1 MHILSV
7 CFSSSYKDSSST
19 WSNTSHHPTSFFL
32 CKTPLLK
39 DSAPCDSEMMSSK
52 GRERNTQNN
61 QWMRAGF
68 RSLCFVWWK
77 SSSTDPVQVWVRRAR
92 TLCLRLTP
100 TLVHPTGSW
109 ATKVLLQLPAWYG
122 QSFPSRVCVS
132 APSHLILYIS
142 LAFLI
147 LFICCSLFSLTQL
160 AFSPAYGGITSL
172 YPVLAAL
179 QFSMLKKSVP
189 FKISVLAAGL
199 PKFSHFKVVC
209 ENLRQ
214 TASWQKARHSWSL
227 SPASL
232 QGETKHIPR
241 PRGAFSNKPLI
252 INEQE

>member
-39 DSAPCDSEMMSSK
+39 DNAPRDCEMMSSK
-52 GRERNTQNN
+52 GRERNIQNN

-68 RSLCFVWWK
+68 RSLWFVWWK

-122 QSFPSRVCVS
+122 QSHFLHESVFLLPHTWFCIYLLPSSFCSSV
-132 APSHLILYIS
+132 AL
-142 LAFLI
+142 
-147 LFICCSLFSLTQL
+147 CSLW
-160 AFSPAYGGITSL
+160 P
-172 YPVLAAL
+172 
-179 QFSMLKKSVP
+179 
-189 FKISVLAAGL
+189 
-199 PKFSHFKVVC
+199 
-209 ENLRQ
+209 
-214 TASWQKARHSWSL
+214 SW
-227 SPASL
+227 PSL
-232 QGETKHIPR
+232 QHTEESLVFILSLLHYSSLCWRRMFHLKYQFLLLDYQNSPISRWCVKICGKQLPDKKKNTADHY
-241 PRGAFSNKPLI
+241 PLHLSREKQ
-252 INEQE
+252 NTYLDQEEHSQTSP